1 MSFSSRCIHTW
12 ENLEDMA
19 QAFKGTTL
27 GITITIYLWMIPG
40 EPEIVWEDG
49 RSDFDSLYVLAWR
62 HPGTTVHYSV
72 TNSFHLGNRL
82 KSVSIYLVI

>member
-1 MSFSSRCIHTW
+1 
-12 ENLEDMA
+12 
-19 QAFKGTTL
+19 
-27 GITITIYLWMIPG
+27 MIPG
-40 EPEIVWEDG
+40 EPEIVWEDD
-49 RSDFDSLYVLAWR
+49 RSDFDALYVLAWR